1 MAGHTSEKRWQIANV
16 NGKKLEGVSER
27 AQIVLK
33 DFIIKLLEA
42 EEAYQQMQ
50 EIYTYSGGT
59 ITDLAGLL
67 FKEDIEARLESTANA
82 DEIAKATDIV
92 AAMQAAHEI
101 YQAANNI
108 AITQEDRL
116 SLIRRMV

>member
-92 AAMQAAHEI
+92 AAMQAEHEI